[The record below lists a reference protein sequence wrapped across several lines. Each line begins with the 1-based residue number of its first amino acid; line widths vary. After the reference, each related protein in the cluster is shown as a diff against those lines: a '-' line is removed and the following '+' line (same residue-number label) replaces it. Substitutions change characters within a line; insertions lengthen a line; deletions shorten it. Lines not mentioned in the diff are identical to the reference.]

1 MNESAIELLRRIA
14 VAVERIADA
23 AERIAD
29 AAERIAAQYP
39 AV

>member
-1 MNESAIELLRRIA
+1 MNENAIELLRRIA

-23 AERIAD
+23 AERIA
-29 AAERIAAQYP
+29 AQYP